1 MPVHQKKTFSRKLL
15 SWLPWISALVLVA
28 GVVAFTIA
36 YFGTTGEEA
45 ARETFQPGKPTIV
58 KNEKQVKDVPSAVR
72 IVAGEFINT
81 AVARKN
87 LAKGWRLTHPEL
99 KAGITLKEWEKGDIP
114 VIPYP
119 VGTVDTTLFK
129 VDAAYPREILMSIA
143 MIPKKG
149 AGVKPAL
156 FKIGLKATGKG
167 SHKHWLVNYWGP
179 GEGPVFRTLPGGTG
193 GAG

>member
-1 MPVHQKKTFSRKLL
+1 MPVHQKKTFSRKLVA
-15 SWLPWISALVLVA
+15 WLPWISALVLVA
-28 GVVAFTIA
+28 GLVAFTIA

-45 ARETFQPGKPTIV
+45 ANEKFQPGKPTII
-58 KNEKQVKDVPSAVR
+58 KEQKQVKSVPPGVR
-72 IVAGEFINT
+72 TVAGEFINT
-81 AVARKN
+81 AVARRN
-87 LAKGWRLTHPEL
+87 LDEGWKLTHPEL
-99 KAGITLKEWEKGDIP
+99 KAGITLKEWLKGNIP

-129 VDAAYPREILMSIA
+129 VDEAYPREILMSIA

-167 SHKHWLVNYWGP
+167 AHMHWLVNYWGP
-179 GEGPVFRTLPGGTG
+179 GEGPVFRSLPGEAG
-193 GAG
+193 GAQ